1 MAGKG
6 GGEVSTDEKF
16 ALDERFKKAD
26 FIRNMRLLDEA
37 IRGMDSTVQQPKKV
51 NSKKR
56 RSK

>member
-1 MAGKG
+1 M
-6 GGEVSTDEKF
+6 STDEKF

-37 IRGMDSTVQQPKKV
+37 IRGMDSKVQQPKKA

-56 RSK
+56 RRK